1 MHFISSFKIYYFT
14 SDRLVRQL
22 LNTAVIVSWL
32 AIDSAEVRARDV
44 TKFVHGNKGGE
55 TVSMDP
61 YSVQWQQHNP
71 SIGIQVCTK
80 TSPAASC
87 LSGG

>member
-44 TKFVHGNKGGE
+44 TKFVHGNKGG
-55 TVSMDP
+55 
-61 YSVQWQQHNP
+61 
-71 SIGIQVCTK
+71 K
-80 TSPAASC
+80 
-87 LSGG
+87 LSRWIHTLYNGNIIIHQSGSR